1 MSPPMPPLDPIT
13 LEIIWNGL
21 KSINDESWITIQKSA
36 FSTNI
41 KERHDHSTAIADAQG
56 RLIAQAEMSLPI
68 HLASLLDLMR
78 ILVTRY
84 GSDIAE
90 GDLFIAN
97 DPHVAGGTHLPDIN
111 MAMPVF
117 ADGRLVA
124 FVSNLAHHADVG
136 GAARGSMSGGM
147 SEIYQE
153 GLRIPVMR
161 LYRRGE
167 LDTELFDLLLLN
179 MRLPAERRGDLNA
192 QIAACRL
199 GVERMQQLFARYGTP
214 MVEDAFGQILD
225 RTGRRMRAGIADIP
239 DGSYRFEDVLD
250 DDGLKERN
258 VKFAL
263 EVRKA
268 GESIVFDFTG
278 SSPQVPGNVNLTL
291 NAVQSCVCYALKAL
305 LDPELPNN
313 QAAID
318 AVEIVAPAGS
328 VANCVAP
335 AAVALR
341 ANTCQRVIDVVIGAL
356 ADVLPE
362 QAIGAAN
369 GANTSMVFAGVDP
382 RSGAPYVYLETLG
395 GGMGGRND
403 RDGKDGVQ
411 VHITNTSNLP
421 VEAIEMEYPLRVEE
435 YALVAEFGRRGPLPR
450 RHGVEAQRASHRPHL
465 RVQRRRRALSAGA
478 LGHLRRRAGAQRALS
493 AAATG
498 RYGIAV
504 ATEDGPHGA
513 GAGSSGDR
521 GDAGRRR
528 LRPSSR
534 AQRRRYRA
542 RPAVG
547 QIQRRVPAP
556 ALRRLITATLALW
569 KNRQGLQNG
578 SVPGQRVQLTVR
590 GCTGCHAGRWHVQG

>member
-1 MSPPMPPLDPIT
+1 MTQPSDLDPIT
-13 LEIIWNGL
+13 LEIVWSGL
-21 KSINDESWITIQKSA
+21 KSINDECWITIQKTA

-78 ILVTRY
+78 ILVVRY
-84 GSDIAE
+84 GNDISE

-117 ADGRLVA
+117 AEGRLVA

-167 LDTELFDLLLLN
+167 LDTQLLDLLLLN
-179 MRLPAERRGDLNA
+179 MRLPNERRGDLNA

-199 GVERMQQLFARYGTP
+199 GVARMQQLFARYGAAV
-214 MVEDAFGQILD
+214 VESAFRQILA
-225 RTGRRMRAGIADIP
+225 RTTTRMRAGINLIP
-239 DGSYRFEDVLD
+239 DGNYQFEDVLD
-250 DDGLKERN
+250 DDGLKVRD

-263 EVRKA
+263 SIRKK
-268 GESIVFDFTG
+268 GERIVFDFTG
-278 SSPQVPGNVNLTL
+278 SSPQVPGNVNLTR
-291 NAVQSCVCYALKAL
+291 NAVQSAVCYALKAL
-305 LDPELPNN
+305 LDPDLPNN
-313 QAAID
+313 QAVID
-318 AVEIVAPAGS
+318 AIEIIAPAGT

-341 ANTCQRVIDVVIGAL
+341 ANTCQRVIDIVIGAL
-356 ADVLPE
+356 ADVLPDR
-362 QAIGAAN
+362 AIGAAN
-369 GANTSMVFAGVDP
+369 GANTSIVFAGVDP
-382 RSGAPYVYLETLG
+382 RNGAPYVYLETLG
-395 GGMGGRND
+395 GGMGGRSD

-435 YALVAEFGRRGPLPR
+435 YALIGDSGGAGRSRG
-450 RHGVEAQRASHRPHL
+450 GM
-465 RVQRRRRALSAGA
+465 G
-478 LGHLRRRAGAQRALS
+478 LRRSIRPVGHTCEFNGVGERFRHAPWGIFGGVAGKRGRFLLQSPDGTRSELS
-493 AAATG
+493 PKTG
-498 RYGIAV
+498 RLELRPDQLLIV
-504 ATEDGPHGA
+504 ETPGA
-513 GAGSSGDR
+513 GGYG
-521 GDAGRRR
+521 
-528 LRPSSR
+528 
-534 AQRRRYRA
+534 
-542 RPAVG
+542 RPAERDG
-547 QIQRRVPAP
+547 SDIEKDRRSGKF
-556 ALRRLITATLALW
+556 TAAY
-569 KNRQGLQNG
+569 LQLHYG
-578 SVPGQRVQLTVR
+578 K
-590 GCTGCHAGRWHVQG
+590 